1 MPVFVIQ
8 GKPTRREGSR
18 GAAARGRRGS
28 RGGVQHPP
36 QLQVGELSEPN
47 KSEEVEE
54 QMSNRD
60 FAEDEFNLEEIC
72 QCEGIPGREP
82 ENDTFVSV
90 LVCAAFRRFF

>member
-8 GKPTRREGSR
+8 GKATRRKGPR
-18 GAAARGRRGS
+18 GAPARGS

-36 QLQVGELSEPN
+36 QLQVGELPEPN
-47 KSEEVEE
+47 NFEEIEE

-72 QCEGIPGREP
+72 QCEGIPGHEP
-82 ENDTFVSV
+82 ENDNFVSV